1 MKQNRAKRNLDWRKY
16 LEDITSYFN
25 ELESWV
31 IENSKAEIV
40 PISSES
46 LPKSTPKTKL
56 QLMIK
61 NVLVRDGI
69 NMTDLAKKLGI
80 DRAVFVSVVYA
91 KKRSPKAE
99 KIIASFL
106 GEDENK
112 LFHPLISEKHRVP
125 LYKLMKDRELKLD
138 DLSREIKLNRSDL
151 SNILN
156 GNLRIFSAEDRIAK
170 YFGKKHDDI
179 FPPKEQV
186 YYLLPK
192 TSHFNV
198 PENRPDWRKF
208 FVYLHGYIEGME
220 NIFPQK

>member
-1 MKQNRAKRNLDWRKY
+1 MKQKRAIKNLDWRKY

-31 IENSKAEIV
+31 IENNETEIV
-40 PISSES
+40 PISSKS
-46 LPKSTPKTKL
+46 IPKSTPRTKL

-61 NVLVRDGI
+61 NILVRDGMS
-69 NMTDLAKKLGI
+69 MTDLAKKLEI
-80 DRAVFVSVVYA
+80 DRAVFTEVVYA

-99 KIIASFL
+99 KIIAAFL
-106 GEDENK
+106 GEDANK
-112 LFHPLISEKHRVP
+112 LFHPLISEKHRI
-125 LYKLMKDRELKLD
+125 LIYNLMKDQGLKLD
-138 DLSREIKLNRSDL
+138 DLSREVKLNRSDL
-151 SNILN
+151 SSILN

-170 YFGKKHDDI
+170 YFGKKHDDV

-198 PENRPDWRKF
+198 PENRPDWRNF

-220 NIFPQK
+220 NIFPPK